1 MIKKY
6 VKKPIP
12 VEAVQF
18 TGDNLEELQEFAG
31 NDVYMQ
37 DGYVF
42 VHTIEGDMKMV
53 NQTGDYLV
61 KGIRGEFYF
70 CEKAIFEES
79 YEEYVDELK
88 QARDSSK

>member
-53 NQTGDYLV
+53 N
-61 KGIRGEFYF
+61 
-70 CEKAIFEES
+70 
-79 YEEYVDELK
+79 
-88 QARDSSK
+88 